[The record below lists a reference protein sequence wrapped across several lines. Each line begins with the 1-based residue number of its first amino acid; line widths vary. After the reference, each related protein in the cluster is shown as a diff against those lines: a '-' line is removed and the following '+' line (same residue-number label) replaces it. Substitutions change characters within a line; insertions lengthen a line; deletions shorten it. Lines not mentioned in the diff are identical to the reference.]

1 MEVDT
6 VAAWNIPKQSQ
17 HVEKVT
23 LDSSMRETIQLQVE
37 KRKKRNFDTNKDQ
50 VLKYKNR
57 NQFYIYI
64 IFKVVEIIVW
74 WSFKAFSKFFY

>member
-23 LDSSMRETIQLQVE
+23 LDSSMRETIYLQVE
-37 KRKKRNFDTNKDQ
+37 KRKEKKKQRNFVTQIYTNKD
-50 VLKYKNR
+50 
-57 NQFYIYI
+57 
-64 IFKVVEIIVW
+64 
-74 WSFKAFSKFFY
+74 